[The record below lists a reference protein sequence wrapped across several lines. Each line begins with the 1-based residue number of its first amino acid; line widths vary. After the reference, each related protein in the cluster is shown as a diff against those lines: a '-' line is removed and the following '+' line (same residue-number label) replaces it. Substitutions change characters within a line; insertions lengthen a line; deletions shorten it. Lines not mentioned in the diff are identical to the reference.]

1 MLNRKKDSHK
11 GDNGKVVVIGGSET
25 FYGAPILCA
34 LGAEYSGA
42 DLVHLFVPPCHKEA
56 AKAHSLNFILHQF
69 DKDMLTPKDVK
80 PILEVCVNADAV
92 VIGPGLGKDTKT
104 KEAIISLFQS
114 FIIPTVVDADA
125 LVYTNGL
132 PKNVVLTPHRGE
144 FTEMTGDEA
153 TALNIQKW
161 AKDLKATILCKGPLD
176 IIANADGV
184 SINDTG
190 NPLMTVGGTGDV
202 LAGLVG
208 GLIAQHMSALDA
220 CKYGVKILC
229 AAADHLAGNQGSLRA
244 IDVVREI
251 PFMLHKSNDIGI

>member
-42 DLVHLFVPPCHKEA
+42 DLVHLFLPPCHMEA
-56 AKAHSLNFILHQF
+56 AKAHSLNFIIHKFERDL
-69 DKDMLTPKDVK
+69 LTLKDVK
-80 PILEVCVNADAV
+80 PILDVCKNADTV
-92 VIGPGLGKDTKT
+92 VIGPGLGNDPKT
-104 KEAIISLFQS
+104 KEAVIDLLGSLT
-114 FIIPTVVDADA
+114 IPTVVDADA
-125 LVYTNGL
+125 LVYTNNL
-132 PKNVVLTPHRGE
+132 PKTVVLTPHKEE
-144 FTEMTGDEA
+144 FTELTGDDP
-153 TALNIQKW
+153 TPTTIQKW

-176 IIANADGV
+176 IIANADVV

-208 GLIAQHMSALDA
+208 GFMAQRMSSLDA
-220 CKYGVKILC
+220 CKYGVKVLC
-229 AAADHLAGNQGSLRA
+229 AAGDHLAGSYGSLRA
-244 IDVVREI
+244 VDIVREI
-251 PFMLHKSNDIGI
+251 PLILHKSNDIGV